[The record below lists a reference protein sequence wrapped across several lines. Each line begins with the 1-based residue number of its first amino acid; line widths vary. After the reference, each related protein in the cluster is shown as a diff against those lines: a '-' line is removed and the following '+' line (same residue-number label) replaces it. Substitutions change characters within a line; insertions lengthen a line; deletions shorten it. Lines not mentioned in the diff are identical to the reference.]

1 MTQSPRRDPDRGI
14 LRTSVSRRALAL
26 SPGALTILIPAGE
39 LGTTME
45 DVFVGSLMSS
55 PVHTVGPETSLREA
69 GRTML
74 DRNIGSVIVVDDD
87 EHLEG
92 ILTATDF
99 VRTVANGAPDPDATV
114 DTVMSTDVTT
124 TTADEPIRN
133 VADLIL
139 DRGFHHVPVVDEGR
153 VIGVITT
160 TDLTAYVS
168 TRAEPSPSE
177 PSTR

>member
-1 MTQSPRRDPDRGI
+1 MD
-14 LRTSVSRRALAL
+14 
-26 SPGALTILIPAGE
+26 
-39 LGTTME
+39 

-55 PVHTVGPETSLREA
+55 PVHTVAPETSLRDA

-74 DRNIGSVIVVDDD
+74 DRDIGSVIVVDDD
-87 EHLEG
+87 EHLKG

-114 DTVMSTDVTT
+114 DSVMSTDVTT
-124 TTADEPIRN
+124 TTADEPIRD

-139 DRGFHHVPVVDEGR
+139 DRGFHHVPVVDGQQ

-168 TRAEPSPSE
+168 SEPVPSE
-177 PSTR
+177 FEPAR